1 MKKKTQDRFEEKREN
16 EVLKNE
22 EGYKLSTI
30 ENLKTRIKLAFT
42 SMKENNGLTM
52 KIIAGAGL
60 LTAASTVL
68 VACDFGKDD
77 ENDSNDNNNNNENNN
92 GGTIN
97 PGDGEEN
104 PDKDPEKPTE
114 PEPGPPV
121 DPGEPENPDKP
132 VDPTPGDEFKI
143 PEKYQEMLS
152 KWGEAEVEYLI
163 DAYTKMYGQ
172 KLFNE
177 GRFDGVLYNKTNFS
191 IAGLQL
197 DDVANSVKALI
208 KYNEDGDSEKNIR
221 FAEKTMTFNSE
232 VNLKE
237 YLQKITAYRETFGKD
252 GSEFDANK
260 FKVSEENLSVNRST
274 AYFSTTVNRDTEL
287 ESSRMDEMENIL
299 SSFNKVGQINHVF
312 YAKNSQSPYGA
323 TGAVGE
329 GYIWSMESIVLDAN
343 NHLQKV
349 NMEIAISANLN
360 YNKPEMI
367 LDFWDNNNLVENTN
381 YKVKSS
387 SITENSFG
395 GENAALNLSIFY
407 QNEKTKDYERE

>member
-132 VDPTPGDEFKI
+132 VDPTPDEDKELDISGFSDT
-143 PEKYQEMLS
+143 LS
-152 KWGEAEVEYLI
+152 EWNETQVANLI
-163 DAYTKMYGQ
+163 SGFTSMYGQ
-172 KLFNE
+172 ELFTE
-177 GRFDGVLYNKTNFS
+177 QRGGGALYNGRDFS
-191 IAGLQL
+191 IVGLQL
-197 DDVANSVKALI
+197 DENTNSLNTLI
-208 KYNEDGDSEKNIR
+208 KYYASSDTEKNYRLAQKTVNFDNDIQITSYLKKVSAYNSLTNSEKDKYKAPNKEQVTM
-221 FAEKTMTFNSE
+221 EKSE
-232 VNLKE
+232 L
-237 YLQKITAYRETFGKD
+237 Y
-252 GSEFDANK
+252 
-260 FKVSEENLSVNRST
+260 LSVNLQRNEELDST
-274 AYFSTTVNRDTEL
+274 
-287 ESSRMDEMENIL
+287 RMDDFGDIL
-299 SSFNKVGQINHVF
+299 TSFDKVGTINHVF
-312 YAKNSQSPYGA
+312 YAKNSQSS
-323 TGAVGE
+323 AVDNFGD
-329 GYIWSMESIVLDAN
+329 GIRWSASALVLNENNQLQSVNFYMRLAN
-343 NHLQKV
+343 NSPF
-349 NMEIAISANLN
+349 NS
-360 YNKPEMI
+360 PEMI
-367 LDFWDNNNLVENTN
+367 FEFKNWKENGLVEG
-381 YKVKSS
+381 KDFDFGSI
-387 SITENSFG
+387 SITSDKTFG
-395 GENAALNLSIFY
+395 GKNAIFQLPPLYEN
-407 QNEKTKDYERE
+407 QNTKDYERE